1 MAPLN
6 PSPIAKRTAPMAE
19 TAAAGRG
26 GATHGRH
33 GSLPPRAGSI
43 WPRIRPFRTIPARCR
58 SWCPVQASVAPQDAR
73 TTESG
78 PDHSPVVNPSGPA
91 QVPDVGATP
100 APATEPRRP
109 IRPQPRN
116 LRRSCCR
123 PRSSRPARDCTSCDG
138 RGHRRQARADRP
150 GARGLRPRR
159 GGTAPGRLRHSRRQ
173 LHRRPPRT
181 LQLLQ
186 RDARVV
192 NDMLSAAGF
201 TVDQGGLDFTLR
213 DPGGRDGGGERQPGA
228 HGRADAE
235 FGAGAAPSSQRDRTV
250 AACWTCRFDMRAH
263 SAPRRQ

>member
-1 MAPLN
+1 
-6 PSPIAKRTAPMAE
+6 MAE
-19 TAAAGRG
+19 TAAAGGG

-33 GSLPPRAGSI
+33 GSLSPRAGSI
-43 WPRIRPFRTIPARCR
+43 WQNQALSDDPGKVPIVA
-58 SWCPVQASVAPQDAR
+58 PVQASVAPQDAR

-91 QVPDVGATP
+91 AQVPDVGASAGTRHRAPPGRYARNP
-100 APATEPRRP
+100 AISADPAADPDHRGRP
-109 IRPQPRN
+109 VT
-116 LRRSCCR
+116 
-123 PRSSRPARDCTSCDG
+123 ARLVVVEGIDG
-138 RGHRRQARADRP
+138 RRVRIDLEPAD
-150 GARGLRPRR
+150 LRPRR

-173 LHRRPPRT
+173 LHRRPPGT

-201 TVDQGGLDFTLR
+201 TVDQGGLDFTCAT
-213 DPGGRDGGGERQPGA
+213 PVAGTAAGNGS
-228 HGRADAE
+228 RARMAVPMPNSVL
-235 FGAGAAPSSQRDRTV
+235 APRRANQRDRTV